1 MELCLEN
8 QALTTN
14 LSLHFKTTS
23 SITIS
28 IMLRRLL
35 FLLLFAPFLLGANP
49 TAVDFYTGSLNVAK
63 QRAAQEGKLY
73 FVDFVANWCMPCRW
87 MDETTFSDPRVA
99 QYMNEN
105 YVPVK
110 VDIDNFDGY
119 AYKQQYNIRVLPSM
133 LIFNSKG
140 EIVARYQES
149 LPPSRLLKILAE
161 HNTSANRQITAPVP
175 PKPVIKPA
183 PTRPAPVARPDLMVK
198 PTPSIQPDT
207 RPSSYA
213 APVIATPPARPR
225 PPRPQITR
233 PASTTDGLY
242 RFSVRR
248 QASEGFSV
256 QIGVYGD
263 YENLIREASKVE
275 EQFDDPIIVHIAKLN
290 EKSVYKILV
299 GEFATR
305 EEATK
310 FKSFLIQKGL
320 EGFIKDLS
328 TM

>member
-1 MELCLEN
+1 
-8 QALTTN
+8 
-14 LSLHFKTTS
+14 
-23 SITIS
+23 
-28 IMLRRLL
+28 MLRRLL
-35 FLLLFAPFLLGANP
+35 FLLLFAPMLLTANP

-99 QYMNEN
+99 QYMNEH

-110 VDIDNFDGY
+110 VDIDDFDGY

-140 EIVARYQES
+140 EVVGRYQES
-149 LPPSRLLKILAE
+149 LPPSKLLKILAE
-161 HNTSANRQITAPVP
+161 HNTRANRQIMAPAP
-175 PKPVIKPA
+175 PKPVIRPA
-183 PTRPAPVARPDLMVK
+183 PPRPAPVAGPDLMVK
-198 PTPSIQPDT
+198 PSPQTQPQ
-207 RPSSYA
+207 PSSYG
-213 APVIATPPARPR
+213 APTIAPPPTARPPAR
-225 PPRPQITR
+225 RPQVTR

-263 YENLIREASKVE
+263 YENLLREAAKAE
-275 EQFDDPIIVHIAKLN
+275 EEFDDPIIVHIAQLN
-290 EKSVYKILV
+290 GKSVYKILL
-299 GEFATR
+299 GDFATR
-305 EEATK
+305 EDANK
-310 FKSFLIQKGL
+310 FKNFLSQKGVA
-320 EGFIKDLS
+320 GFIKDLS